1 LTNAFTQSLDQGG
14 DGRCLAETGYQAN
27 GNNPL
32 SLVDPSGH
40 FFGVIFAIVA
50 LVGQIVSAVFAVI
63 GLLAIAVM
71 KAITAVVLAGKVLLA
86 KAVKFTMA
94 VVKTSYGW
102 MKTVGSKLITAVK
115 AQLGN
120 TWVGKAVGAIY
131 SNPVSGG
138 AFTNAAWSG
147 IQTARQGGGWKDVFR
162 SAAKGAVIGAIGA
175 VVGMGMHGLGE
186 AVGSF
191 ASAGFAKGNLG
202 GTLLHAAAHGVSGGA
217 MAAANGG
224 SFKDGFMGGAI
235 GFGVGLAFGPAGV
248 AIRGTGADSIAAR
261 TAIAAVGGGVG
272 SKLAGGSFA
281 DGAYSAAFFHLF
293 NGEVEAIFDDSVTAP
308 VSEWTKVGEYSAG
321 GESGDVLFGPLEPIE
336 PRSGGWSRFW
346 DGLQSALDV
355 GGMIPGI
362 GEPLDLVN
370 GVIHVVRGNYG
381 QAALSFAAMVPVVG
395 NIVSAT
401 KHMARGRA
409 AHRLYKAGIEDG
421 ITTFKEYRGIPGI
434 RPDFVDFNTRTIY
447 ELKPNNPRQIANGH
461 RQLERYRAAF
471 ERAHGPGW
479 NVVLDTY

>member
-1 LTNAFTQSLDQGG
+1 MQSPLNTQNYNCYTYAL
-14 DGRCLAETGYQAN
+14 
-27 GNNPL
+27 NNPL
-32 SLVDPSGH
+32 SVVDPSGH
-40 FFGVIFAIVA
+40 FFGVIFAIVSVISYIVVAVFTAVAFLIAAVVKA
-50 LVGQIVSAVFAVI
+50 LVAIVVAAKAM
-63 GLLAIAVM
+63 LAA
-71 KAITAVVLAGKVLLA
+71 
-86 KAVKFTMA
+86 AVKFTMG
-94 VVKTSYGW
+94 VVKASFGW
-102 MKTVGSKLITAVK
+102 MKAVGSKLITAVK
-115 AQLGN
+115 ANPVSSWL
-120 TWVGKAVGAIY
+120 GKAVGAIY

-147 IQTARQGGGWKDVFR
+147 IQTARQGGAWKDVFR

-175 VVGMGMHGLGE
+175 VVGMGMHGFGN

-191 ASAGFAKGNLG
+191 AGEASKKTLT
-202 GTLLHAAAHGVSGGA
+202 GTLMHAAAHGVSGGA

-224 SFKDGFMGGAI
+224 SFKDGFIGGAI
-235 GFGVGLAFGPAGV
+235 GFGVGLPFGGAGGM
-248 AIRGTGADSIAAR
+248 IQGGGPGAIAAR

-293 NGEVEAIFDDSVTAP
+293 NNEVKAVFDGSVTGS
-308 VSEWTKVGEYSAG
+308 VSEWTKG
-321 GESGDVLFGPLEPIE
+321 GEFSVGGATGDVLFGPMEPIE

-409 AHRLYKAGIEDG
+409 AHRLYKAGIEDR
-421 ITTFKEYRGIPGI
+421 ITTFKEYRRIPGI

-447 ELKPNNPRQIANGH
+447 ELKPNNLRQIANGH

-479 NVVLDTY
+479 GSVAGMM